1 MTLEQKMFKDKYER
15 KEKIGQGAFGKA
27 FKAKSK
33 ERRGLF
39 IVKEI
44 SLDKTEIES
53 AKNEIKILKQIHH
66 DNVVKYVDDFTEPGQ
81 ILIVMEY
88 CEGGD
93 LGSYIKQQKQ
103 PLPEDQVKN
112 WFKQI
117 VSGKDIYRN
126 YRAIGTIFGTDNI
139 GTCI

>member
-1 MTLEQKMFKDKYER
+1 MFKAKYER

-27 FKAKSK
+27 YKATSK

-53 AKNEIKILKQIHH
+53 AKNEIKILKEIHH
-66 DNVVKYVDDFTEPGQ
+66 DNVVKYVEDFTEPGQ

-93 LGSYIKQQKQ
+93 LRSYIKQQKQ
-103 PLPEDQVKN
+103 PLPEDQVMN

-117 VSGKDIYRN
+117 VSGNDIYTGYLNCFWHRQDS
-126 YRAIGTIFGTDNI
+126 ISIL
-139 GTCI
+139 

>member
-1 MTLEQKMFKDKYER
+1 MILEQKMFKEIYER

>member
-1 MTLEQKMFKDKYER
+1 
-15 KEKIGQGAFGKA
+15 
-27 FKAKSK
+27 
-33 ERRGLF
+33 
-39 IVKEI
+39 
-44 SLDKTEIES
+44 
-53 AKNEIKILKQIHH
+53 
-66 DNVVKYVDDFTEPGQ
+66 
-81 ILIVMEY
+81 MEY

-93 LGSYIKQQKQ
+93 LGSYIKQHKQ
-103 PLPEDQVKN
+103 PLPEDQVTN